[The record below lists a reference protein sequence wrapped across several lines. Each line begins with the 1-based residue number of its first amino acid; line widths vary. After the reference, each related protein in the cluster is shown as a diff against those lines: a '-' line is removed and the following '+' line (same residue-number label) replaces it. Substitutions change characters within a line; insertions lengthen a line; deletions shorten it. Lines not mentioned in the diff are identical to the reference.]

1 MIFSLLAKS
10 RARSKGIL
18 QLVNTINRSS
28 QWSNLPNSLKMH
40 GSDLDHMS
48 NLLALQDTVAAT
60 SGHTGHV
67 EELGAI
73 DHVVV

>member
-18 QLVNTINRSS
+18 QLVSTLDRSS
-28 QWSNLPNSLKMH
+28 QLSNLPNSLKMH
-40 GSDLDHMS
+40 GSNLDHMS
-48 NLLALQDTVAAT
+48 DLLALQDTVAAT
-60 SGHTGHV
+60 SGHTGHI
-67 EELGAI
+67 EKLGAI